1 MRRNNPDVI
10 ARTTSAGAASA
21 RRPVA
26 TTVMLF
32 LLWGC
37 VSVSVDPTTSSSRPL
52 SAEEKNQVESLLV
65 RAEKALASDLLDVSK
80 PDSATYLYQRALSLD
95 PNSAEAERG
104 LEQIVER
111 YVALALT
118 AARQGNSDLARDL
131 LTRSRAIDPEHL
143 SVGPTL
149 EFINAID
156 TSQQESVIIR
166 GLTPSALTDAI
177 DNLVRNAGAGCRYRI
192 SAAND
197 GRARE
202 LYRMLREGFVRNN
215 INRRP
220 RAATE
225 ISTPDRLERICTQ

>member
-1 MRRNNPDVI
+1 MRRNSPDVI
-10 ARTTSAGAASA
+10 LRATRAGPAGA
-21 RRPVA
+21 RRAVA

-37 VSVSVDPTTSSSRPL
+37 VGISVDPTTSSSRPL

-80 PDSATYLYQRALSLD
+80 PDSATHLYRHALSLD
-95 PNSAEAERG
+95 PDNTEAERG

-118 AARQGNSDLARDL
+118 AARQGNTDLARDL
-131 LTRSRAIDPEHL
+131 LTRSRVIDPEHL

-177 DNLVRNAGAGCRYRI
+177 DNLVRNAGAACRYRI

-202 LYRMLREGFVRNN
+202 LYRLLREGFARNN

-225 ISTPDRLERICTQ
+225 ISTPDRLERVCTQ

>member
-1 MRRNNPDVI
+1 MRRNSPDVI
-10 ARTTSAGAASA
+10 LRATCAGPAGA
-21 RRPVA
+21 RRAVA

-37 VSVSVDPTTSSSRPL
+37 VGISVDPTTSSSRPL
-52 SAEEKNQVESLLV
+52 SAEEENQVESLLV

-80 PDSATYLYQRALSLD
+80 PDSATYLYRHALSLD
-95 PNSAEAERG
+95 PNNTEAERG

-118 AARQGNSDLARDL
+118 AARQGNTDLARDL
-131 LTRSRAIDPEHL
+131 LTRSRVIDPEHL

-149 EFINAID
+149 EFVNAID

-166 GLTPSALTDAI
+166 GLSASALTDAI
-177 DNLVRNAGAGCRYRI
+177 DHLVRSAGPGCRYRI

-202 LYRMLREGFVRNN
+202 LYRLLREGFARNN